1 VGQGAPRSP
10 RPAHGIRTPASSDLV
25 LFTRKSLIVLALL
38 AVLVLCW
45 ALTPVFM
52 LVFGAIVVAAMLLSL
67 SDLLRRVVPV
77 PQGVAL
83 AIVLVGLTGGLTW
96 LLWMFGAQATRELS
110 TLSESLPGAWAQ
122 FQQWLGET
130 SIGSLVQAQ
139 LDAIRDNLGRVVTS
153 AGAIAM
159 TVSSG
164 TVDLLLVLIGA
175 IYIAAQPRMYR
186 DGLLHLVPRSAKPVA
201 ADALDTSGRALRL
214 WLGGQ
219 LVAMVVVGILTGI
232 GLWLLGVPAAFAL
245 ALIAFLLDFVPIIGP
260 IVAAIPGI
268 LLGFTVSPQVGFA
281 TFALYVVLQQIESN
295 VLQPLIQQRAV
306 ELPPALLLF
315 SLVVFGSLQGAVG
328 LLLAAPLTVVVYV
341 LVKRLYVREL
351 LGGDTAVPGERD

>member
-1 VGQGAPRSP
+1 
-10 RPAHGIRTPASSDLV
+10 
-25 LFTRKSLIVLALL
+25 
-38 AVLVLCW
+38 
-45 ALTPVFM
+45 M

-67 SDLLRRVVPV
+67 SDLLRRVLPV
-77 PQGVAL
+77 PHGVAL
-83 AIVLVGLTGGLTW
+83 AIVLVGLGGGLTW
-96 LLWMFGAQATRELS
+96 LLWMFGAQATRELA
-110 TLSESLPGAWAQ
+110 TLSESLPAAWSQ

-130 SIGSLVQAQ
+130 SIGSLVQEQ
-139 LDAIRDNLGRVVTS
+139 LNAIRDNIGRLATS

-186 DGLLHLVPRSAKPVA
+186 NGLLHLVPRSAKPVA

-315 SLVVFGSLQGAVG
+315 SLVIFGSLQGAVG

-351 LGGDTAVPGERD
+351 LGGDTAVPGEHD